1 MPELTSKEDVARWLA
16 GKPRDVA
23 VVFVTRAALR
33 VIPVLASTFGLHG
46 REVNKT
52 QRDTV
57 LRTFRCAAAA
67 WAAAAFP
74 GYAPD
79 LMPAAAVAGS
89 RSDDRTA
96 STESAVA
103 WAAAAAGASDS
114 GNFASHAVTYT
125 IEAAAAGGRQ
135 PFDDILSSYAA
146 DAAMLDQRTSP
157 VTLALSSTLWPNV
170 PDWAFEAWA
179 ELERALLDA
188 DEDWEVWTDWYEA
201 RLKGGPADQVLEV
214 ARATIPNDM
223 WEQGP
228 KAVNAEIR
236 RMFEEREIWR
246 YGTADEIEREPADVA
261 PEVPAADNV
270 NDLERRLA
278 ALSFEEASVIG
289 ARVALRAV
297 PLLKPGPAEFGV
309 AFLSMLRS
317 VSLAWAAAEYP
328 TRAAIRARSVS
339 AYAEASKSRVAIVR
353 AIAGAT
359 IAPAANSMAESV
371 FRAIARGIDALRSA
385 AIRSDGV
392 AAGSVFDL
400 VLSQDLNDFSGAPST
415 TAVAEL
421 PLWPGGSPPE
431 WMERR
436 WITLK
441 RDLIKVG
448 VGWEYWVDW
457 YENRLSGRVRSEG
470 RELAYVEVPVE
481 LWADGAARVNTWII
495 KRIEEIERQT
505 ISSGELSR
513 GEQAPAESYGL
524 PDVDAIP
531 LQAKAATQ
539 FGPNAEGRIDL
550 VPDPPGHAAL
560 VDAIQ
565 REHYQE
571 TRLKTIY
578 LANLG
583 HNQLADLAG
592 TVDRFLSAAPEPLEA
607 VSINR
612 LWSRG
617 NTLRRRL
624 KAHDA
629 AERSFDPTDPARLA
643 PLVAEMLRDLVE
655 TYNVFIIGD
664 PKGRELDQVRLGPQ
678 ERDAA
683 KAVVDAA
690 VPIVGAI
697 LVSEGIVTSA
707 AAGALTEQ
715 IELASDAPA
724 GVDGDQAIV
733 LAGKTSGNFVSE
745 MLRIAYAPIRKL
757 IAGGKGEAG
766 FAWKEMR
773 AGTYRAAGPS
783 IAGGAILYNQEIIA
797 FIVENG
803 DKLKVFVT
811 QAFQNPALTHI
822 IDVIVQSATLGL

>member
-201 RLKGGPADQVLEV
+201 RLKGGP
-214 ARATIPNDM
+214 
-223 WEQGP
+223 
-228 KAVNAEIR
+228 
-236 RMFEEREIWR
+236 
-246 YGTADEIEREPADVA
+246 
-261 PEVPAADNV
+261 
-270 NDLERRLA
+270 DLERRLA